1 MHKVRLMLIMLC
13 VCLILGGY
21 ASVHCAEGDE
31 PAAGWKNELVGSFNL
46 TQASFDNWA
55 QGGENTLGWQL
66 GLNGLFVHTNP
77 GHEWSNGVKLAYG
90 MTRVGDDDAVKSV
103 DEIKLESVFTYRT
116 GFLVDLYVA
125 ATAETQFS
133 KGYEYTE
140 VLDTVGTVARMVD
153 VKTAISNFMD
163 PAYFT
168 QSAGVGRRY
177 GDILKSRLGVAIKET
192 VADKYAER
200 FSDDVETDEIETTR
214 VEVGAESVT
223 DLNLQVSD
231 KVLFKSKLELF
242 SNLEATNEIDVKW
255 DNLLTAKI
263 HEYLNVNLNVKVF
276 YDRDISTSRQIKES
290 LAIGLTYSFI

>member
-1 MHKVRLMLIMLC
+1 MDKVRIRSILLC
-13 VCLILGGY
+13 VCLFLGSY
-21 ASVHCAEGDE
+21 ASAHCAEGDE
-31 PAAGWKNELVGSFNL
+31 PAVGWKNELVGGLNL

-90 MTRVGDDDAVKSV
+90 MTKVGDDDAVKSV
-103 DEIKLESVFTYRT
+103 DEIKLESVFTYKA
-116 GFLVDLYVA
+116 GLFVDPYVA

-140 VLDTVGTVARMVD
+140 VLDTVGTVARMID
-153 VKTAISNFMD
+153 VKTDISNFMD

-168 QSAGVGRRY
+168 QSAGVRRRY
-177 GDILKSRLGVAIKET
+177 GDILTSRLGVAIKET
-192 VADKYAER
+192 VADKHAGRY
-200 FSDDVETDEIETTR
+200 SDDVETDKTETSR

-223 DLNLQVSD
+223 DLNLKVSD
-231 KVLFKSKLELF
+231 KVLFTSKLELF

>member
-1 MHKVRLMLIMLC
+1 MHKVRIVTILLC
-13 VCLILGGY
+13 VCLILAGTV
-21 ASVHCAEGDE
+21 SVRGAEGDE
-31 PAAGWKNELVGSFNL
+31 PATGWKKELVGSLNL

-77 GHEWSNGVKLAYG
+77 QHEWSNGVKLAYG
-90 MTRVGDDDAVKSV
+90 MTKLGDDDAVKSV
-103 DEIKLESVFTYRT
+103 DEIKLESVLTYKA
-116 GFLVDLYVA
+116 GFFVDPYVA

-133 KGYEYTE
+133 KGYEYAE
-140 VLDTVGTVARMVD
+140 VLDTVGTVVRIVD
-153 VKTAISNFMD
+153 VKTGISNFMD

-168 QSAGVGRRY
+168 QSAGVQRQY
-177 GDILKSRLGVAIKET
+177 GDVLKTRLGVAIKET
-192 VADKYAER
+192 VADEYAER
-200 FSDDVETDEIETTR
+200 YSDDVETDEIETTR

-223 DLNLQVSD
+223 DLNLQLSD
-231 KVLFKSKLELF
+231 KVLFASKLELF

-290 LAIGLTYSFI
+290 LALGLTYSFI